1 MKCTRYLAAG
11 ASILAIAAITSLSA
25 SASAHTYYFPY
36 KKGSTYRLDPSK
48 PLVHVGAYQAPYVAP
63 KSAKSG
69 TWTDVKA
76 ALPFSN
82 GPWNPRQ
89 LTDGTVIIED
99 YCTSPT
105 QWYKLTPDKSGSYV
119 NGTWSKIATMP
130 SNYSPLFFASE
141 VLTDGRFI
149 VNGGEYQ
156 DCNAAWTNLGALY
169 DPAKDS
175 WSAVS
180 PPSGWASIGDAQSVL
195 LPDGSYMLADCCDKS
210 NAIATISGTNVTWA
224 TTGTGKND
232 DDDEEGWTN
241 IAGGDVFTVDAWA
254 LCSPGDHYE
263 LYDPSTGAWTTQ
275 TACTPDTLTIT
286 STRELGPQVYT
297 PAAGK
302 SGTII
307 MFSGNP
313 SSGVNDIYDVS
324 SNTWK
329 SGVAMTL
336 NGTIYD
342 VADGP
347 GATLPNGHVV
357 VEASPGTFQT
367 PSHFWEWA
375 YSKKG
380 KLSVKQISDPTQAG
394 GTSSFEGNLMVLPT
408 GQLIWDNSQ
417 DVPNEVAIYT
427 EGGKVNK
434 KWLPVVSSVSNKL
447 KVGSTGNAISG
458 TNFNGFDLGGQYG
471 DDAQQQTNFPLV
483 RITNTGTGDVCY
495 AKSYNFSTMGVWTS
509 GTTNAV
515 FDIPK
520 SCETGASTLQAVVN
534 GIASKAVSVTLS

>member
-11 ASILAIAAITSLSA
+11 ASILAIAALTSLSV

-36 KKGSTYRLDPSK
+36 KKGSTFRLDPNK
-48 PLVHVGAYQAPYVAP
+48 PLVHVGPYQAPYVAP

-76 ALPFSN
+76 ALPFAN

-105 QWYKLTPDKSGSYV
+105 QWYKLTPDKTGSYV

-175 WSAVS
+175 WTSVS

-195 LPDGSYMLADCCDKS
+195 LPDGSYMLADCCNK
-210 NAIATISGTNVTWA
+210 NAAIATISGNNVTWT
-224 TTGTGKND
+224 TTGTGKGD
-232 DDDEEGWTN
+232 DNDEEGWAN
-241 IAGGDVFTVDAWA
+241 IAGGDILTVDAWA

-286 STRELGPQVYT
+286 STRELGPEAYT

-302 SGTII
+302 QGTVI

-313 SSGVNDIYDVS
+313 GSGVNDIYDVA
-324 SNTWK
+324 SNSWK
-329 SGVAMTL
+329 SGTAMTL

-347 GATLPNGHVV
+347 AATLPNGHVL

-380 KLSVKQISDPTQAG
+380 KLSVKQVSDPKQAG

-427 EGGKVNK
+427 EGGKINK
-434 KWLPVVSSVSNKL
+434 KWLPVVSSVSNSL

-509 GTTNAV
+509 GTTNAT

-520 SCETGASTLQAVVN
+520 SCETGASTLQVVVN
-534 GIASKAVSVTLS
+534 GIASKGVSVTLN